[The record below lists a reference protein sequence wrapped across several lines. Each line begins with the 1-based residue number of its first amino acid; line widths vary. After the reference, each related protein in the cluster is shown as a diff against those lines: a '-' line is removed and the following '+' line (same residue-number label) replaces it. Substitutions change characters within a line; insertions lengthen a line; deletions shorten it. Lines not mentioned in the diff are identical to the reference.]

1 MMKKQTAVEYLHG
14 RIKDKSVLMQNS
26 EGYYICI
33 RVGALEEIINQSQQ
47 MEREQT
53 EEAWNSA
60 SGGDA
65 YYTGYEY
72 YKQTYSK

>member
-1 MMKKQTAVEYLHG
+1 MKKQTAVEWLVERLADRGILYSS
-14 RIKDKSVLMQNS
+14 D
-26 EGYYICI
+26 
-33 RVGALEEIINQSQQ
+33 INQAKE
-47 MEREQT
+47 MEQEQT

-60 SGGDA
+60 NGGDA